1 MNPEVPIEVYSSS
14 PLQSW
19 LLIAGLFYLGW
30 RLVRWFASNKL
41 GQ

>member
-1 MNPEVPIEVYSSS
+1 MNGEVPIEVYALN

-30 RLVRWFASNKL
+30 RLVRWFSS
-41 GQ
+41 GESEQ